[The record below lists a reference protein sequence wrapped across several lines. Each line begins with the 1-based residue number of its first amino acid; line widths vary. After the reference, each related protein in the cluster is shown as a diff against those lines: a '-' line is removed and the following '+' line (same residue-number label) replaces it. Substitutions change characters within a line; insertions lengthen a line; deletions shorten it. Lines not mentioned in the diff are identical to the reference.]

1 MNSQQS
7 QINKTFETGVFG
19 HIIEKMLEFF
29 SPSNNDSVLCD
40 FEDMLA
46 S

>member
-1 MNSQQS
+1 MHSWQS
-7 QINKTFETGVFG
+7 QINKTFEARGLWP
-19 HIIEKMLEFF
+19 HNRKDAEFF
-29 SPSNNDSVLCD
+29 PPNNDGVLCD